1 MATKG
6 KKKMAKDWADDD
18 EVTITFRTMKQMISE
33 AQEAERAKIVTDLK
47 SVFFEHLSHHS
58 ESAPSNKAWDAGFR
72 HAIHAVTEGKTYD
85 A

>member
-1 MATKG
+1 MVG
-6 KKKMAKDWADDD
+6 RGLLVSDWANDD
-18 EVTITFRTMKQMISE
+18 EVTITYRTMKQMIAE